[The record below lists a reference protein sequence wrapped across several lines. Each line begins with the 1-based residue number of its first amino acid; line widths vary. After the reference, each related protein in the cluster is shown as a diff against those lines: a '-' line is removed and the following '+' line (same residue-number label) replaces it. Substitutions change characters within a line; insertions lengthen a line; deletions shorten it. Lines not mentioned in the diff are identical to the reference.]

1 MNKRILLIAFY
12 NQKALGVKYISE
24 TLKRAGYDPHVLFLK
39 GYNSK
44 KPSEVSDTELSLLK
58 QLISKIDPGCI
69 ALSVMSSL
77 YLREIIKVNDHIRKA
92 SSCPVIWGGV
102 YCTLFPERCLEH
114 ADYVIR
120 GEGEEAIVELLDAL
134 IAGRD
139 PSDVQNL
146 AYRKNDTVIINP
158 LRPLIQDL
166 DSLGYPGIGQDNVYF
181 INGDKLTEKDPII
194 NSLTYETTASRG
206 CPFACSYCSS
216 INLKRLYVGKG
227 KFVRFRSVDNV
238 MQELKEAKEKIKR
251 LKLIHFWDEIFTDDI
266 DWIEEFKVR
275 YRKEVGIPFTIW
287 GHPLRIGEETIKNLV
302 DAGLYHIV
310 VGIQSGSAR
319 VRKEIFHR
327 AETQEQIIDA
337 SRIISK
343 CKVPVVSYDFILQH
357 PFESV
362 DDLKET
368 FELCLKLEPPFDLNL
383 HGLYFLPGTDIVD
396 MAISEG
402 LFSHDYMERKMYG
415 SIQEQYDIYWGV
427 GSGKLDEAR
436 LWSALIYMT
445 QFRSLRPFLRKIA
458 ERLDEGSRKK
468 GEAVLLLKEVCS
480 NVASARKI
488 WNKAKLLI
496 S

>member
-1 MNKRILLIAFY
+1 
-12 NQKALGVKYISE
+12 
-24 TLKRAGYDPHVLFLK
+24 
-39 GYNSK
+39 
-44 KPSEVSDTELSLLK
+44 
-58 QLISKIDPGCI
+58 
-69 ALSVMSSL
+69 
-77 YLREIIKVNDHIRKA
+77 
-92 SSCPVIWGGV
+92 
-102 YCTLFPERCLEH
+102 
-114 ADYVIR
+114 
-120 GEGEEAIVELLDAL
+120 LLDAL

-181 INGDKLTEKDPII
+181 INSDKLTEKDPII

-415 SIQEQYDIYWGV
+415 SIQEQYDIYWGI

-468 GEAVLLLKEVCS
+468 REAVLLLKEVCS